1 MIQGTFS
8 IHCLQCWGLGFPK
21 NTPEVDTPEV
31 GSGLLVDFPPYSPNE
46 CPLIDAEML
55 TETGN
60 VKAGNS
66 VHPEYWKH

>member
-1 MIQGTFS
+1 MIQGTSQFIVFNAGDLDS
-8 IHCLQCWGLGFPK
+8 QH
-21 NTPEVDTPEV
+21 PEL
-31 GSGLLVDFPPYSPNE
+31 GSGLLVDFPPSSPNE